1 MVVVVIEGAR
11 ARARAAVTAELTA
24 EAQRQLAEVGPA
36 ALSLRSVA
44 RAAGMVSSG
53 VYRYFPSRD
62 DLLTALIVEAYDE
75 LGAQAERAATR
86 HAGKS
91 ALDRWVATCR
101 AVRSWGVAHPHQWAL
116 IYGSPVPGYQAPPD
130 TVVPAQRVTRALVG
144 VVADAARDGGLRAP
158 AADVDAVPAK
168 LATELEQ
175 IATALDVDVALTTDE
190 LVRLL
195 TAWSQVFGMIS
206 LELFGQT
213 ANAITAHEA
222 LFEATARTSG
232 RLVGLR
238 GR

>member
-1 MVVVVIEGAR
+1 MVIEGAR

-24 EAQRQLAEVGPA
+24 EARRQLAEVGPA

-53 VYRYFPSRD
+53 VYRYFASRD
-62 DLLTALIVEAYDE
+62 DLLTALIVESYDE
-75 LGAQAERAATR
+75 LGAQAERAANR
-86 HAGKS
+86 HAGKPP
-91 ALDRWVATCR
+91 LDRWVATCR
-101 AVRSWGVAHPHQWAL
+101 AVRSWGVAHPHEWAL
-116 IYGSPVPGYQAPPD
+116 VYGSPVPGYQAPPD
-130 TVVPAQRVTRALVG
+130 TIVPAQRVTRALVG

-158 AADVDAVPAK
+158 AADLDAVPAR

-175 IATALDVDVALTTDE
+175 IATAVEAVALTTDE

-213 ANAITAHEA
+213 AGAITAHEA

-238 GR
+238 DR